1 MSQTLPRAARRAAS
15 CARSEGRRQLASA
28 ASDGT
33 VRLWSLGEQQQTAEV
48 RVDGSLNCA
57 AYDPVH
63 GRILVGSAAGVV
75 TLDLNLTPLREG

>member
-1 MSQTLPRAARRAAS
+1 M
-15 CARSEGRRQLASA
+15 
-28 ASDGT
+28 
-33 VRLWSLGEQQQTAEV
+33 RLWSLGEQQQTAEV